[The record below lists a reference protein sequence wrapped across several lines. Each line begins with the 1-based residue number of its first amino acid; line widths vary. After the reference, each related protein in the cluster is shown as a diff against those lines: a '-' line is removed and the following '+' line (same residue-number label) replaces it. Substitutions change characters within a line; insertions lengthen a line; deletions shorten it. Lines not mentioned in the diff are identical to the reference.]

1 MHAQLSRLFHDE
13 FRRIC
18 ADYGIS
24 SYMLKA
30 YGGGNCEMPGNVH
43 KEPDE
48 SYSPDTRSRTDFPSF
63 VVEVGASESLNP
75 LRLDARLWLSNTN
88 DLTRLVLLIKIDKDA
103 KTLIFERWERVH
115 QPSQQP
121 GTRTRSLTEIVP
133 GRVEEVVVNFSNPSN
148 ITVRGAPMLL
158 PIHLIFDNLPPLP
171 QGVSAYRLFSISA
184 NIFRSIAAEFTD
196 L

>member
-1 MHAQLSRLFHDE
+1 MITNREKSRDITTTINFIKAKGSQFFNGDDSAQCLVITNITPECVKQLERIRTEERNLGSPKLTYFADE
-13 FRRIC
+13 TTLIIKL
-18 ADYGIS
+18 A
-24 SYMLKA
+24 
-30 YGGGNCEMPGNVH
+30 
-43 KEPDE
+43 
-48 SYSPDTRSRTDFPSF
+48 
-63 VVEVGASESLNP
+63 
-75 LRLDARLWLSNTN
+75 
-88 DLTRLVLLIKIDKDA
+88 VLLIKIDKDA

-148 ITVRGAPMLL
+148 IT
-158 PIHLIFDNLPPLP
+158 
-171 QGVSAYRLFSISA
+171 GVSAYRLFSISA

>member
-1 MHAQLSRLFHDE
+1 
-13 FRRIC
+13 
-18 ADYGIS
+18 
-24 SYMLKA
+24 
-30 YGGGNCEMPGNVH
+30 MPGNVH

-88 DLTRLVLLIKIDKDA
+88 DLTRLILLIKIDKDA
-103 KTLIFERWERVH
+103 KTLTFERWERVH

-121 GTRTRSLTEIVP
+121 GMRSRSQTEIVP
-133 GRVEEVVVNFSNPSN
+133 GRVKQVVVNFSNPSN
-148 ITVRGAPMLL
+148 ITVRGTPMLL
-158 PIHLIFDNLPPLP
+158 PIQLIFDNLLPLP
-171 QGVSAYRLFSISA
+171 QGVTTDRLFSIPA